1 MRLALSVIVAKL
13 LIFAGKIMGTK
24 SSSVPGRFAL
34 KICPDMIS
42 LLSKQIKKEIVVVCG
57 TNGKTTTNNIIYSLF
72 KNKSNNVVCNNVGA
86 NMIDGVATAFAVSSN
101 IFGKL
106 TADYACIEVDELS
119 TLKVFKQLKPDFLV
133 ITNLFRDQLDR
144 YGAIEITIDALK
156 KAVDM
161 LDDVSLVLNGDD
173 PLVTSFGMQTGKKCI
188 YFGVDEKVAE
198 PLEEVKDGKFCRMCG
213 KELRYDFYHY
223 GHLGNYQCDHCS
235 FKRPNI
241 NYGARNIDLSSG
253 IDFAVKDTKI
263 SVNYRGFYNIY
274 NTLAGY
280 AIFDTLNL
288 DTKTFEK
295 MLSNYKPQI
304 GRMETFD
311 IGIETILN
319 LAKNPAG
326 FNQAISTVLCDKRK
340 KNVIIAVNDKA
351 SDGCD
356 ISWLYDVDFEK
367 LKDANVIRLS
377 SSGIRHN
384 DLCVRFKYADL
395 GEFYDYEDI
404 KEAIMSSIDNDA
416 EVLYILVNYTM
427 LFSTQN
433 FLRGISKWL

>member
-1 MRLALSVIVAKL
+1 MISLRLALSVIVAKL
-13 LIFAGKIMGTK
+13 LVFVGKIMGTK
-24 SSSVPGRFAL
+24 SSSAPGRFAM
-34 KICPDMIS
+34 KICPDMIAR
-42 LLSKQIKKEIVVVCG
+42 LSKQVKKEIIVVCG

-72 KNKSNNVVCNNVGA
+72 DNVVCNNVGA
-86 NMIDGVATAFAVSSN
+86 NMIDGVATAFAVKSN
-101 IFGKL
+101 IFGKIN
-106 TADYACIEVDELS
+106 ADYACIEVDELS

-133 ITNLFRDQLDR
+133 VTNLFRDQLDR

-156 KAVDM
+156 KAVDL
-161 LDDVSLVLNGDD
+161 LDDVTLVLNGDD
-173 PLVTSFGMQTGKKCI
+173 PLVTSFGMETGKKCVF
-188 YFGVDEKVAE
+188 FGVNEKAGE
-198 PLEEVKDGKFCRMCG
+198 PLNEVKDGKFCRNCG
-213 KELRYDFYHY
+213 KELSYDFYHY
-223 GHLGNYQCDHCS
+223 GHLGNYHCDNCS
-235 FKRPNI
+235 FTRPDI
-241 NYGARNIDLSSG
+241 NYSAKDVDMSKGLA
-253 IDFAVKDTKI
+253 FTVKDTRV

-274 NTLAGY
+274 NILAGF

-288 DTKTFEK
+288 DTKLFQK

-311 IGIETILN
+311 IGIETVLN

-340 KNVIIAVNDKA
+340 KNVIVAVNDKP

-367 LKDANVIRLS
+367 LKDANVVRLA

-384 DLCVRFKYADL
+384 DLAVRFKYADL
-395 GEFYDYEDI
+395 GESYDYEDI
-404 KEAIMSSIDNDA
+404 KEAIMSCIDNGA
-416 EVLYILVNYTM
+416 EVLYVLVNYTV

-433 FLRGISKWL
+433 FLRGLSK